1 MDPHL
6 LRTYVSVARLAS
18 FSAAARELGYTQSA
32 VSQHVAALE
41 ADLGMPL
48 LSRRPVAPTPAGER
62 LLEHAGSL
70 LLRLDAARADL
81 ARFAAPPR
89 ETLTLAA
96 APLALHPWIL
106 AALPATGVTV
116 RTLPRDEVPAAVATG
131 AADLGL
137 VDGLTA
143 PSDPLRLPDVAPL
156 TARPV
161 AEEQLVVVLPA
172 DHPLA
177 GRGGAGA
184 PGGAGR
190 AGSSES
196 GSGSYGSSSASSS
209 DSISGTSVRS
219 STSTTSS
226 SSGDPG
232 VPGLPDALPALPGLP
247 GLDLAD
253 LVDARWL
260 DAPDA
265 GFPLDRLRAAHGG
278 PAGRGFRTA
287 LRYEGTDARTLTA
300 LAAAGHGLAL
310 LPASAAG
317 LGVPGAAF
325 VPLAAPRLVHRT
337 ELLHGGREP
346 AGPAAELARRLGTR
360 TAAGR

>member
-48 LSRRPVAPTPAGER
+48 LGRRPVAPTPAGER
-62 LLEHAGSL
+62 LLEHAASL

-96 APLALHPWIL
+96 APLALHPRVL

-137 VDGLTA
+137 VDGLAA
-143 PSDPLRLPDVAPL
+143 PSDPLRLPDVAPV

-161 AEEQLVVVLPA
+161 AEEGLVVALPA
-172 DHPLA
+172 NHPLA
-177 GRGGAGA
+177 SRATSATAPATSATAPATSATAPAGA
-184 PGGAGR
+184 TTAPATSADAGTLT
-190 AGSSES
+190 AP
-196 GSGSYGSSSASSS
+196 A
-209 DSISGTSVRS
+209 
-219 STSTTSS
+219 
-226 SSGDPG
+226 
-232 VPGLPDALPALPGLP
+232 PGLV
-247 GLDLAD
+247 LAD

-265 GFPLDRLRAAHGG
+265 GFPLDRLRAVHGA
-278 PAGRGFRTA
+278 PAGRGFRAA

-317 LGVPGAAF
+317 LGVPGAVF

-337 ELLHGGREP
+337 ELLHAGREP
-346 AGPAAELARRLGTR
+346 AGPAAELVRRLGPR